1 MVAFS
6 IAVPAAGATAAEA
19 AFVEGVQGRPS
30 ALAVEHRGVL
40 ALPAAVAARA
50 VVEVEQPAAPLEP
63 KEPDGHARAEGT
75 GRPGHQDHL
84 GRRGRLG
91 PPRLAARR
99 RAGPTL

>member
-30 ALAVEHRGVL
+30 ALAVEHCGVL

-63 KEPDGHARAEGT
+63 KEPDGPAPKTTSGAEGASV
-75 GRPGHQDHL
+75 L
-84 GRRGRLG
+84 LASL
-91 PPRLAARR
+91 LAA
-99 RAGPTL
+99 ALAHAL